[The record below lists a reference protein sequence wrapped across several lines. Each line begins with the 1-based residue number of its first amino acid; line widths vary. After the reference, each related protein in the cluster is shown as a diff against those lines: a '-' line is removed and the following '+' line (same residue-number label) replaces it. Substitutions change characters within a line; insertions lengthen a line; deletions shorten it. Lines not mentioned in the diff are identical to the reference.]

1 MNDLPKNQN
10 EQELEETSTVFSNPQ
25 EHEHKETKNQ
35 NKKRLKIIISSVL
48 AVAVLLGGTFAVIK
62 LIPEKEDPTAP
73 TLEEIPVLDIKT
85 DDIKEVTLKNKN
97 GTFKLSSKQTKEDD
111 QTTTLWLLDG
121 YDAELTDSY
130 SIENI
135 VSNVASVS
143 AIREITSKSS
153 KDCGLENPVVKAVIK
168 TKDKNI
174 TLDVGS
180 KSPDNSGVYVKSS
193 TDNKIYLV
201 ADTLDETLTFTALD
215 MANTDTIPAL
225 DISEKYSEYYEEETL
240 SSFDSLTVT
249 GVNFPEKLVIVPS
262 DEEMSQFLP
271 YTVTSPMKR
280 SAENVDGIFDIFKT
294 GITVIG
300 AYSFDVSAKTLG
312 DLKLNN
318 PDFAITAKFG
328 NYEHTYKFKKQSDG
342 DYAVV
347 GTDSKMVKKVAL
359 SDCPFLEYKAS
370 NFYASFVFL
379 ESIDTVS
386 NLTIKDGDKTYSF
399 DIKANP
405 DEEDEDNKY
414 IIDYNGKKIK
424 SSNFQSFYQ
433 LFVSLSSTDFT
444 VDNLNEKPEVSIIVK
459 YNDKKPT
466 NTIEFVKANATN
478 YQYSIDG
485 VKMGRISSSQVKKLL
500 KNVEKLISGEEV
512 IVN

>member
-25 EHEHKETKNQ
+25 EHEHKVTKNQ

-73 TLEEIPVLDIKT
+73 KIEEITVLDIKT
-85 DDIKEVTLKNKN
+85 DDIKEVTVENKN
-97 GTFKLSSKQTKEDD
+97 GTFKLTSKQIKEDD
-111 QTTTLWLLDG
+111 ETTTVWLLDG

-135 VSNVASVS
+135 VSNMASVS

-153 KDCGLENPVVKAVIK
+153 KDCGLEKPAVKAVIK

-180 KSPDNSGVYVKSS
+180 KSLDNSGVYVKVS

-201 ADTLDETLTFTALD
+201 ADTLDETLTFKALD
-215 MANTDTIPAL
+215 MANTDAIPAL
-225 DISEKYSEYYEEETL
+225 DISEKYSEYYQEDSL
-240 SSFDSLTVT
+240 ASFDSLTVT
-249 GVNFPEKLVIVPS
+249 GVNFPQKLIIVQN
-262 DEEMSQFLP
+262 DEETSKFLP

-280 SAENVDGIFDIFKT
+280 SAENVDSIFEVFKT
-294 GITVIG
+294 GITVTG
-300 AYSFDVSAKTLG
+300 AYSFDTSVKTLTNLG
-312 DLKLNN
+312 FKS

-328 NYEHTYKFKKQSDG
+328 DYEYTYKFKKQSDG
-342 DYAVV
+342 DYAVI
-347 GTDSKMVKKVAL
+347 GTDSKMVKKIAL
-359 SDCPFLEYKAS
+359 SDYAFLEYKAS
-370 NFYASFVFL
+370 NFYSSVVFL

-386 NLTIKDGDKTYSF
+386 NLTIKDGNKTCSF

-405 DEEDEDNKY
+405 DKEDEDNKY
-414 IIDYNGKKIK
+414 IINYNGKKIA
-424 SSNFQSFYQ
+424 SSQFQSFYQ
-433 LFVSLSSTDFT
+433 LFLSLSSTDFT
-444 VDNLNEKPEVSIIVK
+444 IDNINQKPEVSITVK

-466 NTIEFVKANATN
+466 NTIEFVKVNAIN

-485 VKMGRISSSQVKKLL
+485 MEMGKVSSSQVKKLL
-500 KNVEKLISGEEV
+500 RSVEKLISGEE
-512 IVN
+512 IVVN